1 MQQALQCQKK
11 SQEGWGNQ
19 HGFKELGLELRVEQ
33 SMDFHIQKSGKRAL
47 QVKGIAKVKV

>member
-19 HGFKELGLELRVEQ
+19 DGFKELGLELSVYKVWTSTFRN
-33 SMDFHIQKSGKRAL
+33 L
-47 QVKGIAKVKV
+47 VKEHSRLKA

>member
-1 MQQALQCQKK
+1 MQQALKCQKK

-19 HGFKELGLELRVEQ
+19 DGFEELGSELSVEQ
-33 SMDFHIQKSGKRAL
+33 SMDFHMQKPGKRAL